1 MPVSRRSLEI
11 GTAAALG
18 AFAAAVIAGSLQLD
32 TGWAPTGP
40 QSGYVPL
47 RLGVLLLVVSL
58 LLLVQA
64 ARSSPSEPFATR
76 EQWMRCLALLVP
88 TLVMAVAMAWLGV
101 YVTSAVYLAFMAQ
114 RHGGLRWSRAVPL
127 GIAVAV
133 ACFLTFELWF
143 GVPLAKGPLE
153 AWLGF

>member
-1 MPVSRRSLEI
+1 MAISRRSLEI

-18 AFAAAVIAGSLQLD
+18 LFAAAVIAGSLQLD

-58 LLLVQA
+58 LLLVQGV
-64 ARSSPSEPFATR
+64 RSEPSAPFATR
-76 EQWMRCLALLVP
+76 EQLMRCLALLVP
-88 TLVMAVAMAWLGV
+88 TVVMVVAMAWLGV
-101 YVTSAVYLAFMAQ
+101 YVTSAVYLAFMAH
-114 RHGGLRWSRAVPL
+114 RHGRMHWSRAVPL
-127 GIAVAV
+127 GLAVAV
-133 ACFLTFELWF
+133 LCFLTFELWF

-153 AWLGF
+153 AWLGL

>member
-1 MPVSRRSLEI
+1 MAVPRRSLEI

-18 AFAAAVIAGSLQLD
+18 AFAAAVIAGSLQLE

-64 ARSSPSEPFATR
+64 ARSAPSEPFATR
-76 EQWMRCLALLVP
+76 EQLGRCLALLVP
-88 TLVMAVAMAWLGV
+88 TLAMVVAMAWLGV
-101 YVTSAVYLAFMAQ
+101 YVTSAVYLAFMAH
-114 RHGGLRWSRAVPL
+114 RHGGLRWSRAAAL
-127 GIAVAV
+127 GIAAAV
-133 ACFLTFELWF
+133 LCFLTFELWF
-143 GVPLAKGPLE
+143 GVPLAKGPVE
-153 AWLGF
+153 AWLGL

>member
-1 MPVSRRSLEI
+1 M
-11 GTAAALG
+11 
-18 AFAAAVIAGSLQLD
+18 
-32 TGWAPTGP
+32 
-40 QSGYVPL
+40 
-47 RLGVLLLVVSL
+47 LLLVVSL

-64 ARSSPSEPFATR
+64 ARSSSEPFATR

-101 YVTSAVYLAFMAQ
+101 YVTSAVYLAFMAH

-127 GIAVAV
+127 GIGVAV
-133 ACFLTFELWF
+133 ICFLTFELWF

-153 AWLGF
+153 AGLGF

>member
-1 MPVSRRSLEI
+1 MAISRRSLEI
-11 GTAAALG
+11 GTAATLG

-58 LLLVQA
+58 LLLAQA
-64 ARSSPSEPFATR
+64 ARPAAPEPFATR
-76 EQWMRCLALLVP
+76 EQLARCLALFVP
-88 TLVMAVAMAWLGV
+88 TLVMVVAMAWLGV
-101 YVTSAVYLAFMAQ
+101 YLTGAVYLAFMAH
-114 RHGGLRWSRAVPL
+114 RHGGLRWSRAAAL
-127 GIAVAV
+127 GILATVLF
-133 ACFLTFELWF
+133 FLTFEIWF
-143 GVPLAKGPLE
+143 GVPLAKGPIE